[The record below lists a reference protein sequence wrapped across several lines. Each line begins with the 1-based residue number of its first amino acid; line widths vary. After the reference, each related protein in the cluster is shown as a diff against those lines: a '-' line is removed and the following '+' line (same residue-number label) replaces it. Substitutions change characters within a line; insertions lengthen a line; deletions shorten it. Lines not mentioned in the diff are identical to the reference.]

1 MIRSSSLHS
10 SSRSILR
17 FLDPAQFQDL
27 SSRAFLAREGM
38 RHNHGAVGEVETEAA
53 SCSSCLN
60 TFYGFGM
67 ALVWF
72 WYGFGMVLVWLW
84 YGFRIYWSSSL
95 NIVSTYQL
103 ANEVLRT
110 LLPEI
115 PFRSHCSGQVGW
127 PIGHSMVDTE
137 LRGNRASISRRVP
150 EQPPRIAPHAE
161 QLDIWQHCEMQ
172 KETPHIWDHTETILD
187 PLRWSIIAEANSMQE

>member
-1 MIRSSSLHS
+1 MIRSSSFHS

-17 FLDPAQFQDL
+17 FLDPVAISGL
-27 SSRAFLAREGM
+27 ILTSISSTGGYATQSWSCWRSRNRGCLMFVMSQHFLW
-38 RHNHGAVGEVETEAA
+38 
-53 SCSSCLN
+53 L
-60 TFYGFGM
+60 
-67 ALVWF
+67 

-84 YGFRIYWSSSL
+84 YGFRIFWSSSL
-95 NIVSTYQL
+95 DIVSTYQL

-115 PFRSHCSGQVGW
+115 PFRSHCFGQVGW

>member
-53 SCSSCLN
+53 SCS
-60 TFYGFGM
+60 
-67 ALVWF
+67 
-72 WYGFGMVLVWLW
+72 
-84 YGFRIYWSSSL
+84 
-95 NIVSTYQL
+95 STYQL

-172 KETPHIWDHTETILD
+172 KETPHI
-187 PLRWSIIAEANSMQE
+187 

>member
-67 ALVWF
+67 ALVWL
-72 WYGFGMVLVWLW
+72 WYGFGMALVWSW
-84 YGFRIYWSSSL
+84 YGFGMAFGFTEVYL
-95 NIVSTYQL
+95 ST
-103 ANEVLRT
+103 
-110 LLPEI
+110 
-115 PFRSHCSGQVGW
+115 
-127 PIGHSMVDTE
+127 
-137 LRGNRASISRRVP
+137 
-150 EQPPRIAPHAE
+150 
-161 QLDIWQHCEMQ
+161 
-172 KETPHIWDHTETILD
+172 
-187 PLRWSIIAEANSMQE
+187 